1 MKTRFAI
8 PISPMMTEI
17 WNQILDTRI
26 SEFGDAVDVR
36 FSAIGD
42 GEKRKLFLKIITLG
56 NLVFG

>member
-1 MKTRFAI
+1 
-8 PISPMMTEI
+8 MMTEI

-42 GEKRKLFLKIITLG
+42 DEKRKLFLKIITLG